1 MFEQQFKGAIEA
13 PYRPRRAKV
22 GILDYGFGLNVS
34 DNERIISK
42 SSSSSSS
49 SRSSFECDGNHRQCS
64 TTSSSS
70 SARSSSDNR
79 YGGSHQQ
86 HQQRRRRDFN
96 GIEEARG
103 TRKKNNI
110 VAYSAQ
116 EQSKALSFA
125 KDVIAGT
132 CGGITVTLLG
142 HPFDTV
148 KVLLQTQSSTNPA
161 YTGAVDAATK
171 VLKSEGI
178 AGLYKGVMSP
188 LAGQMFFRATLFFS
202 YARAKEF
209 VGVSPDDPLSYC
221 KAGALAWL
229 AGSFFESPI
238 DLFKSQAQQQILRA
252 KADPS
257 YKPISMGQSVKDAIK
272 HMGPRGPWYGVS
284 ATLARN
290 LPAGS
295 VYFGVFENTKNYF
308 ASRSETGKASNAE
321 ICFSGGL
328 GGIFYWTFFYPIDV
342 VKSAI
347 MTDKLNP
354 AERKY
359 KGYGDALGA
368 MYKEG
373 GIGRF
378 YRGLFPCLLRASPA
392 NAGMLFTVDYIR
404 RIID

>member
-1 MFEQQFKGAIEA
+1 MVRVSETFRSVVRT
-13 PYRPRRAKV
+13 PY
-22 GILDYGFGLNVS
+22 GLDYS
-34 DNERIISK
+34 DGESVCSSTSSSVHSNARNTKAGVGKNTISSDFSSASCASSSYSFSLD
-42 SSSSSSS
+42 SSSSLLTNII
-49 SRSSFECDGNHRQCS
+49 RRQRGGGE
-64 TTSSSS
+64 TT
-70 SARSSSDNR
+70 
-79 YGGSHQQ
+79 
-86 HQQRRRRDFN
+86 
-96 GIEEARG
+96 
-103 TRKKNNI
+103 TKNQM
-110 VAYSAQ
+110 VAYSSS
-116 EQSKALSFA
+116 EPPSKAVSFA
-125 KDVIAGT
+125 KDVFAGT

-161 YTGAVDAATK
+161 YSGAVDAATK

-178 AGLYKGVMSP
+178 GGLYKGVMSP
-188 LAGQMFFRATLFFS
+188 LAGQMFFRATLFFA
-202 YARAKEF
+202 YARAKEW

-221 KAGALAWL
+221 KAGGLAWL

-238 DLFKSQAQQQILRA
+238 DLFKSQSQQQILRA

-257 YKPISMGQSVKDAIK
+257 FVPQSMASSVKDAVK
-272 HMGPRGPWYGVS
+272 YMGPRGPWYGMG

-295 VYFGVFENTKNYF
+295 VYFGVFENTKNWF
-308 ASRSETGKASNAE
+308 AARNEDGKASNAE

-328 GGIFYWTFFYPIDV
+328 GGIFYWSFFYPIDV
-342 VKSAI
+342 IKSAV

-354 AERKY
+354 AERRF
-359 KGYGDALGA
+359 KGYGDAMGA
-368 MYKEG
+368 LYKEG
-373 GIGRF
+373 GVGRF

>member
-1 MFEQQFKGAIEA
+1 MFSETFRSVVASPYTQTTISGGVHQNTNNNDYFEKAATASSSCGACGASAGRDGLGRDACDVQSSLLTNVIRRREA
-13 PYRPRRAKV
+13 SMTS
-22 GILDYGFGLNVS
+22 FTS
-34 DNERIISK
+34 SSQ
-42 SSSSSSS
+42 SSSSVM
-49 SRSSFECDGNHRQCS
+49 
-64 TTSSSS
+64 TAYS
-70 SARSSSDNR
+70 SA
-79 YGGSHQQ
+79 
-86 HQQRRRRDFN
+86 
-96 GIEEARG
+96 EPP
-103 TRKKNNI
+103 
-110 VAYSAQ
+110 
-116 EQSKALSFA
+116 SKAVSFA
-125 KDVIAGT
+125 KDVFAGT

-161 YTGAVDAATK
+161 YSGAVDAATK

-178 AGLYKGVMSP
+178 GGLYKGVMSP
-188 LAGQMFFRATLFFS
+188 LAGQMFFRATLFFA

-221 KAGALAWL
+221 KAGGLAWL

-238 DLFKSQAQQQILRA
+238 DLFKSQSQQQILRA

-257 YKPISMGQSVKDAIK
+257 YVPQSMGASVKDAVK
-272 HMGPRGPWYGVS
+272 YMGPRGPWYGMG

-295 VYFGVFENTKNYF
+295 VYFGVFENTKNWF
-308 ASRSETGKASNAE
+308 ASRNDDGKASNSE
-321 ICFSGGL
+321 ICFAGGL
-328 GGIFYWTFFYPIDV
+328 GGIFYWSFFYPIDV
-342 VKSAI
+342 IKSAV

-354 AERKY
+354 AERRFN
-359 KGYGDALGA
+359 GYGDAMGA
-368 MYKEG
+368 LYKEG
-373 GIGRF
+373 GFGRF